1 MMRKLTA
8 SRRKMTTNR
17 ASELMAEQA
26 NSRIGLKFTGL
37 DRAIA
42 LQQRARRADEIRST
56 FAVLKGGAECAV

>member
-8 SRRKMTTNR
+8 SRHKMTTSR

-26 NSRIGLKFTGL
+26 NSRIGLKFTGF

-56 FAVLKGGAECAV
+56 FVALKGGAECAV